1 MPSESETS
9 SVAGTTSDTDKSVD
23 KESISQQYLPLSL
36 KAK

>member
-1 MPSESETS
+1 VSQNHSL
-9 SVAGTTSDTDKSVD
+9 AGAVSFTDKSVG